1 MDTELRCLADYL
13 LEKIVYGFMDDAKVV
28 RNPMAVPDVRV
39 VNRQQFKLQKIIDL
53 ASNRRESVEEDDKQL
68 DNPRSTSCSNLSDV

>member
-1 MDTELRCLADYL
+1 M

-39 VNRQQFKLQKIIDL
+39 VNRQQFKLQKIINL
-53 ASNRRESVEEDDKQL
+53 TAKNHLFILYKDDA
-68 DNPRSTSCSNLSDV
+68 